1 MQQLTSA
8 QRQFLRKLAHAL
20 KPVVQIGKSGLS
32 DKVFATVDQQLD
44 SHELIKVKF
53 VDFQDQKRE
62 FAQEIA
68 DKSTGELIAV
78 IGNIAIIYRQHSDP
92 EKRQIHLPRA

>member
-20 KPVVQIGKSGLS
+20 KPVVQIGKNGLS
-32 DKVFATVDQQLD
+32 DSVFAAADQELD

-53 VDFQDQKRE
+53 VDFQDQRRE
-62 FAQEIA
+62 FAQELA
-68 DKSTGELIAV
+68 TRSKAELIGV
-78 IGNIAIIYRQHSDP
+78 IGNIAIMYRQNPDP
-92 EKRQIHLPRA
+92 EKRKIRLTV